1 MAYLEI
7 KNVNKIYPN
16 GTQAVTDFNLE
27 IDENDFVVILGPSGC
42 GKSTMLRMISGL
54 EGITSGEMIL
64 DGKRITNLS
73 PKARDIA
80 MVFQNYALY
89 GHMSVYDNIGF
100 SLLVRKKNRRTIHE
114 KVMNASQI
122 VQISEEQ
129 LKRKP
134 GQLSGGQKQRVALGR
149 TIAREAKLF
158 LMDEPLSNL
167 DAKLRGG
174 MRVEIIE
181 LYKKYH
187 QTVVYVSHDQI
198 EAMTMA
204 TKIVLMNQ
212 GRIEQIGSPNYV
224 YNHPNSIFVATFLG
238 TPQINLID
246 GKIENGTFENEYFKL
261 YLPQYKNIKN
271 DSVVIGIRG
280 ENICICDEK
289 DEDFNIA
296 LDYTE
301 YLGAKTIVYGLLGNT
316 SINVITKEEIKLKD
330 KIPVKLDI
338 SKINL
343 FDKQTTR
350 RIGSDIDELVET

>member
-1 MAYLEI
+1 MAYLSI

-16 GTQAVTDFNLE
+16 GAHAVIDFSLDVE
-27 IDENDFVVILGPSGC
+27 EHDFVVILGPSGC

-54 EGITSGEMIL
+54 EGITSGDMYL
-64 DGKRITNLS
+64 DGVKITNLS

-100 SLLVRKKNRRTIHE
+100 SLLVRKKNRRVVHE
-114 KVMNASQI
+114 KVMNAASI
-122 VQISEEQ
+122 VEISDEQ

-134 GQLSGGQKQRVALGR
+134 AQLSGGQKQRVALGR

-174 MRVEIIE
+174 MRVEITE
-181 LYKKYH
+181 LYKKYN
-187 QTVVYVSHDQI
+187 QTVIYVSHDQI

-212 GRIEQIGSPNYV
+212 GVIEQVGTPNYI

-238 TPQINLID
+238 TPQINLIH
-246 GKIENGTFENEYFKL
+246 GVLKNGVFENEYFKL
-261 YLPQYKNIKN
+261 DLPEYKRISEKK
-271 DSVVIGIRG
+271 VILGIRA
-280 ENICICDEK
+280 ENIMITNQG
-289 DEDFNIA
+289 DFGIQV
-296 LDYTE
+296 DYTE
-301 YLGAKTIVYGLLGNT
+301 FLGSKTIIHGLLGQT
-316 SINVITKEEIKLKD
+316 EISVITKEDIQNQE
-330 KIPVKLDI
+330 KITVVLNKK
-338 SKINL
+338 KIIL
-343 FDKQTTR
+343 FDEETTKA
-350 RIGSDIDELVET
+350 IGSDKDEGTED